1 MRGRDATRSG
11 DQLMPDEEGQEL
23 LDVCAA
29 RCEAERALPF
39 AGAIWPSPARRHSL
53 RGSCGAEWESLH
65 HPQPKS
71 AL

>member
-29 RCEAERALPF
+29 RCEAQQSPRTIRATVGPLNYDLPLPD
-39 AGAIWPSPARRHSL
+39 GSPL
-53 RGSCGAEWESLH
+53 
-65 HPQPKS
+65 PKGVKS
-71 AL
+71 